1 MTDISDEDYNEV
13 ANESQSTKSSSITKK
28 TTSKKRQAKPKVEAE
43 WTDPEIFKMINC
55 VECLPLLWNAK
66 DEKYKNRVARNSAW
80 NDMSELDF
88 DSKFTDHELQA
99 KWTNLRI
106 QYRSYLSKNQK
117 TKSGQGAEDH
127 ITCKWKFFE
136 AMKFVGSTEQ
146 EQTSATVSN
155 MVCFSL
161 YKLNLTRFFKP
172 YLLQDTD
179 DAVAQTSTPI
189 PPKRARFSHSTS
201 TAANSTTAAAIV
213 AEGMRSAVSQL
224 KDHRKKEDDEL
235 DSFGKYIASEIR
247 SLSDREAAC
256 RVRFKVM
263 RCVMDAIEEEKQIF
277 NEDLYVEIHEPL
289 K

>member
-1 MTDISDEDYNEV
+1 
-13 ANESQSTKSSSITKK
+13 
-28 TTSKKRQAKPKVEAE
+28 
-43 WTDPEIFKMINC
+43 
-55 VECLPLLWNAK
+55 
-66 DEKYKNRVARNSAW
+66 
-80 NDMSELDF
+80 
-88 DSKFTDHELQA
+88 
-99 KWTNLRI
+99 
-106 QYRSYLSKNQK
+106 
-117 TKSGQGAEDH
+117 
-127 ITCKWKFFE
+127 
-136 AMKFVGSTEQ
+136 
-146 EQTSATVSN
+146 

-201 TAANSTTAAAIV
+201 TAAAIV